1 MGRSQF
7 ESTNLIHNMTASAY
21 RFTISGSLRRRL
33 FVAMSL
39 TALGIAIACG
49 GSVDDGPA
57 ASVPPERVQSDATTA
72 ETGGTEG
79 AAVAQTTPTAERSE
93 PASTES
99 PATSAPTASTQTQQ
113 AANQSPTPADTSAAD
128 TSTATAEPSDNVA
141 QVNTAV
147 AAEPSATRTPPTE
160 VVEEPTSA
168 PPPERDFD
176 VVTLL
181 APDAIPALN
190 NPGYHD
196 TTESADESYQDDD
209 LVLGIELNGDARA
222 FSVPLLSRHEIVND
236 VIGGAPVAVTW

>member
-1 MGRSQF
+1 
-7 ESTNLIHNMTASAY
+7 
-21 RFTISGSLRRRL
+21 
-33 FVAMSL
+33 MSI

-49 GSVDDGPA
+49 GSVDDGSA
-57 ASVPPERVQSDATTA
+57 ASMPTERVQSDAPTA
-72 ETGGTEG
+72 VSGDTGG
-79 AAVAQTTPTAERSE
+79 AAVAQTTPTAERPE

-113 AANQSPTPADTSAAD
+113 AATQSPTPADTTATSSAAD

-147 AAEPSATRTPPTE
+147 AVEPSATRTPPAE

>member
-1 MGRSQF
+1 
-7 ESTNLIHNMTASAY
+7 MTASAY
-21 RFTISGSLRRRL
+21 RSTLSGSLHRRL

-39 TALGIAIACG
+39 IALAMVIACG
-49 GSVDDGPA
+49 GSIDGGTE
-57 ASVPPERVQSDATTA
+57 ASVPPERLQSDATTV
-72 ETGGTEG
+72 ESGGTDG
-79 AAVAQTTPTAERSE
+79 VAAARAAPTAETSG
-93 PASTES
+93 PAPTES
-99 PATSAPTASTQTQQ
+99 PATSAPIASTPAQQ
-113 AANQSPTPADTSAAD
+113 AAAQSPMPEDASVAD
-128 TSTATAEPSDNVA
+128 TSTATAEPSDYAA
-141 QVNTAV
+141 QVAAAV
-147 AAEPSATRTPPTE
+147 TVEPSATRTPPAE